1 MSVCC
6 VRVNL
11 WGSWAFAAVNTEAD
25 RCRSTNHGQAATG
38 KPLVLYIFFIFFF
51 MSYLFTLLLSK
62 SRCSATT
69 LDFSRSRLCSS
80 WRMRACSILV
90 WVYGQKKETK
100 TGKRDPG
107 RKGQGEENTET
118 QTMRIRGGIGKVR
131 TAVVTWSKCGF
142 VEQKKSSDH
151 MIERVKDRG
160 WSGRNVIFFLL
171 VLILSNSWSV
181 IPPDRL

>member
-1 MSVCC
+1 M
-6 VRVNL
+6 
-11 WGSWAFAAVNTEAD
+11 WGSTCGVRELLQPWTQKQAGAEAQTTD
-25 RCRSTNHGQAATG
+25 KLLQANRSCFT
-38 KPLVLYIFFIFFF
+38 FFHFFF

-151 MIERVKDRG
+151 MIERVKHRG
-160 WSGRNVIFFLL
+160 WWFDPLKWKECHFLP
-171 VLILSNSWSV
+171 VSSYFK
-181 IPPDRL
+181 